1 MPNAHTANPA
11 DFKVIAYFYPH
22 GIHSVA
28 EVERIQFAKLTH
40 INYSFVNPDAEGN
53 LTQPDPD
60 VLNALVKLAHAQG
73 VKVGLA
79 VGGWNDGITT
89 PFETMAASPV
99 ARGRF
104 VSGLAAMVDRYRLD
118 GVDMDWEY
126 PNARSSRDFTL
137 MMRELRSMLQPRG
150 KMLTAAVIA
159 MDDEHGHGGQFSP
172 EVFPL
177 IDVLNIMAYDWQ
189 YTRDGGRQH
198 SSYEDAERSLDYWL
212 KRGCPREKAV
222 LGVPF
227 YGRMPP
233 VTYKELI
240 ARDRGAAQRDAV
252 GTIFYNGQPTLRRK
266 TELAWR
272 KGGGIMFWEISQDT
286 SDDTSLLTA
295 IDGALRELKGK

>member
-1 MPNAHTANPA
+1 MSNAPASNPA
-11 DFKVIAYFYPH
+11 EFKVIAYLYT
-22 GIHSVA
+22 HSVA
-28 EVERIQFAKLTH
+28 EVERIQFDKLTH
-40 INYSFVNPDAEGN
+40 INYSFVNPDGEGN

-60 VLNALVKLAHAQG
+60 VLNALVRLAHARG

-89 PFETMAASPV
+89 PFETMAANPV

-104 VSGLAAMVDRYRLD
+104 VSGIAALVDRYRLD

-126 PNARSSRDFTL
+126 PNRQSTGDFTQ
-137 MMRELRSMLQPRG
+137 MMRELRSMLKPRG

-159 MDDEHGHGGQFSP
+159 MDDENGQWFSA

-177 IDVLNIMAYDWQ
+177 LDALNIMAYDWK
-189 YTRDGGRQH
+189 YSLDGGRQH
-198 SSYEDAERSLDYWL
+198 SSYADAEKSLDYWIR
-212 KRGCPREKAV
+212 RGCPREKAI

-227 YGRMPP
+227 YGRTPP

-240 ARDRGAAQRDAV
+240 ARDRGAAQRDAL

-266 TELAWR
+266 TELAWKR
-272 KGGGIMFWEISQDT
+272 GGGIMFWEISQDT
-286 SDDTSLLTA
+286 SDETSLLGA
-295 IDGALRELKGK
+295 IDGALRELRRN